1 MVYGLLLFFSSFSL
15 GEQLF
20 PVNNSLLNYT
30 HVLFEWQQIENTS
43 QYQIQL
49 AKEDSFTE
57 IIVDVLDSTLIY
69 IDKNNINIILNIFWR
84 FYV

>member
-1 MVYGLLLFFSSFSL
+1 MLFFSSFSL

-30 HVLFEWQQIENTS
+30 HVLFEWQQIDNTS

-57 IIVDVLDSTLIY
+57 IIVDVLGSTFIY
-69 IDKNNINIILNIFWR
+69 IDKIILIGQVNIIGVLGQLMS
-84 FYV
+84 